1 MHPVQVDN
9 YNIKILEEFRET
21 KRKIRIFF
29 SGSWTQNQYKVPL
42 EKFNVLTRFEVISH
56 VINIFYGD
64 GIVKSITETKE
75 LYEFLNSN
83 NSKEKIII
91 SDVKT
96 ADEDWL
102 KFLSC
107 SDFFIAPTG
116 FKYPWSHNSIEA
128 MSVGTIPILQ
138 CNKLFMPHLLHME
151 NCIVYKNTTE
161 LEDAIKIA
169 LNISLEDLKIMR
181 QNVISYYENYLSPEI
196 ISEKLKSI
204 VESEEKEL
212 SIAIPYIN

>member
-1 MHPVQVDN
+1 
-9 YNIKILEEFRET
+9 
-21 KRKIRIFF
+21 
-29 SGSWTQNQYKVPL
+29 
-42 EKFNVLTRFEVISH
+42 
-56 VINIFYGD
+56 
-64 GIVKSITETKE
+64 
-75 LYEFLNSN
+75 
-83 NSKEKIII
+83 
-91 SDVKT
+91 
-96 ADEDWL
+96 
-102 KFLSC
+102 
-107 SDFFIAPTG
+107 
-116 FKYPWSHNSIEA
+116 
-128 MSVGTIPILQ
+128 
-138 CNKLFMPHLLHME
+138 ME

>member
-1 MHPVQVDN
+1 
-9 YNIKILEEFRET
+9 
-21 KRKIRIFF
+21 
-29 SGSWTQNQYKVPL
+29 
-42 EKFNVLTRFEVISH
+42 
-56 VINIFYGD
+56 
-64 GIVKSITETKE
+64 
-75 LYEFLNSN
+75 
-83 NSKEKIII
+83 
-91 SDVKT
+91 
-96 ADEDWL
+96 
-102 KFLSC
+102 
-107 SDFFIAPTG
+107 
-116 FKYPWSHNSIEA
+116 
-128 MSVGTIPILQ
+128 
-138 CNKLFMPHLLHME
+138 MPHLLHME